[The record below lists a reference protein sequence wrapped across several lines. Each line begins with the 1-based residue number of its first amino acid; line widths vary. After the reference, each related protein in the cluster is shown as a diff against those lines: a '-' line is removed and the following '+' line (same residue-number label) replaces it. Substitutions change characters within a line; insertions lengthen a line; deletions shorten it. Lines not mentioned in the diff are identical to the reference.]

1 MNKPSIRCAIY
12 TRKSSEEGLDQSFN
26 SLEAQR
32 EACSAFVLSQKHE
45 GWLVLSNRY
54 DDGGFSGGTMERPG
68 LQRLLS
74 DIQSGKVDTV
84 VVYKVDRLTRSL
96 ADFAKII
103 EVFDSRRVSFVSV
116 TQHFNTTTSMGRLT
130 LNVLLSF
137 AQFEREIT
145 GERIR
150 DKVAASK
157 KKGIWMGGVVP
168 LGYDCVGRRL
178 VVNQAEAENVRAI
191 FRHYLRLGCVRKL
204 KEFLERN
211 EIRSKVRRSSAGRT
225 YGDAVYSR
233 GALHHL
239 LRNRIYLGEIVH
251 RGQFFPGQHQP
262 IVPLNLWCKVA
273 ARLQANNQAHRTGKS
288 NSTPSLLCGKLF
300 DVNGVRF
307 TPTHAVKNG
316 KRYCYYTSQSA
327 VQKTG
332 SRPIVARFPAQELES
347 FVSAQIG
354 LLLQTPEKFTAGIK
368 VGPSKDAAVK
378 RALELAKGWREIDTS
393 KRRDFIKT
401 VLNRV
406 TVGDTT
412 VCTEIDKVKLLA
424 TLIGHTSG
432 APPRLIPH
440 KSESLELNGNLQI
453 LRRGS
458 ELRIIAADGG
468 SGFVGEPAQS
478 LVKAVARAHDWHE
491 RIVAGEFR
499 TIGQLAHKSGLTR
512 RYVRR
517 ILQCATLSPRVTEAL
532 LTGKHRPNLTLKE
545 ILNGVPLDWREQ
557 EERILRV
564 LWPTGAGR
572 CGSKQRQSNQVAPC
586 LQSRQWENTKS
597 FVSCR

>member
-1 MNKPSIRCAIY
+1 MTSKHIRCAIY

-32 EACSAFVLSQKHE
+32 EACCSFVLSQKHE

-68 LQRLLS
+68 LQRLLG

-103 EVFDSRRVSFVSV
+103 EVFDSHRVSFVSV

-157 KKGIWMGGVVP
+157 KKGIWMGGMVP
-168 LGYDCVGRRL
+168 LGYDCVDRRL
-178 VVNQAEAENVRAI
+178 IVNQAEADTVRAI

-204 KEFLERN
+204 KEFLEHKQ
-211 EIRSKVRRSSAGRT
+211 IRSKVRRSIAGRT
-225 YGDAVYSR
+225 YGGAVYSR

-239 LRNRIYLGEIVH
+239 LCNRIYLGEIVH
-251 RGQFFPGQHQP
+251 RGQPFPGQHQP
-262 IVPLNLWCKVA
+262 IVPQKLWDQVA
-273 ARLQANNQAHRTGKS
+273 ARLQTNNQAHRTRKS
-288 NSTPSLLCGKLF
+288 NSTPSLLCGRLF

-307 TPTHAVKNG
+307 TPTHAVKKG
-316 KRYCYYTSQSA
+316 KRYRYYTSQS
-327 VQKTG
+327 VVRKTG

-347 FVSAQIG
+347 FVSGQIG
-354 LLLQTPEKFTAGIK
+354 LLLQTPDKFTAGMK
-368 VGPSKDAAVK
+368 AGPSKDAAAK
-378 RALELAKGWREIDTS
+378 RAVELAKEWPEIDTS
-393 KRRDFIKT
+393 KRCDFIRK

-412 VCTEIDKVKLLA
+412 VCTEVNKVKLLVI
-424 TLIGHTSG
+424 LIGHASG
-432 APPRLIPH
+432 ALPRLIPH
-440 KSESLELNGNLQI
+440 KSDSLELLGNLQI

-458 ELRIIAADGG
+458 ELHIIAPEG
-468 SGFVGEPAQS
+468 SSGLAGEPVRS

-499 TIGQLAHKSGLTR
+499 TIGQLAQKSGLTR

-517 ILQCATLSPRVTEAL
+517 ILQCATLSPQITEAL

-545 ILNGVPLDWREQ
+545 ILHGVPLDWRNQEQ
-557 EERILRV
+557 KFFHSV
-564 LWPTGAGR
+564 
-572 CGSKQRQSNQVAPC
+572 
-586 LQSRQWENTKS
+586 
-597 FVSCR
+597 

>member
-1 MNKPSIRCAIY
+1 MISKGIRCAIY

-32 EACSAFVLSQKHE
+32 EACCAFVLSQKHE
-45 GWLVLSNRY
+45 GWAALAGHY
-54 DDGGFSGGTMERPG
+54 DDGGFSGGTMERPA
-68 LQRLLS
+68 LQQLLS
-74 DIQSGKVDTV
+74 DIKSGKVDTV

-103 EVFDSRRVSFVSV
+103 EIFDSHKVSFVSV

-168 LGYDCVGRRL
+168 LGYDCLNRRL
-178 VVNQAEAENVRAI
+178 VVNQAEADTVRAI

-204 KEFLERN
+204 KEFLEHKQ
-211 EIRSKVRRSSAGRT
+211 IRSKVRKSKAGRT
-225 YGDAVYSR
+225 YGGAVYSR

-239 LRNRIYLGEIVH
+239 LRNRIYLGEIIH
-251 RGQFFPGQHQP
+251 RGQSFPGQHQP
-262 IVPLNLWCKVA
+262 LLSLKLWSQVA
-273 ARLQANNQAHRTGKS
+273 ARLRANNQAHRTGKS
-288 NSTPSLLCGKLF
+288 NSTPSLLCGRLF
-300 DVNGVRF
+300 DANGVRF
-307 TPTHAVKNG
+307 TPTHAMRNG
-316 KRYCYYTSQSA
+316 KRYRYYTSQSV

-332 SRPIVARFPAQELES
+332 TMPIVARFPAQELES

-354 LLLQTPEKFTAGIK
+354 RVLQTPERFTGGMK
-368 VGPSKDAAVK
+368 VGPSKDAAAK
-378 RALELAKGWREIDTS
+378 RALELAKEWPKIEILG
-393 KRRDFIKT
+393 RCDFIKKI
-401 VLNRV
+401 LKRV

-412 VCTEIDKVKLLA
+412 VCTEIDKVKLLV
-424 TLIGHTSG
+424 TLMGHTSEVL
-432 APPRLIPH
+432 PRLIPH
-440 KSESLELNGNLQI
+440 KSESLELRGSLQI

-458 ELRIIAADGG
+458 ELRIIATDGG
-468 SGFVGEPAQS
+468 SGFVGEPVQS
-478 LVKAVARAHDWHE
+478 LVKAVARARDWHE

-499 TIGQLAHKSGLTR
+499 TVDQLAQKSGLTR

-517 ILQCATLSPRVTEAL
+517 ILQCATLSPQVTEAL

-545 ILNGVPLDWREQ
+545 ILHGVPLDWGEQ

-564 LWPTGAGR
+564 P
-572 CGSKQRQSNQVAPC
+572 
-586 LQSRQWENTKS
+586 
-597 FVSCR
+597 